1 MHQLISKKKKIF
13 LYFFI
18 FFILSSIN
26 NKNLT
31 NSFEKIPKLKSININ
46 GVESEI
52 SNQIY
57 IDFKE
62 LIGKNL
68 FFLDKENLENKLK
81 NYKLIEE
88 YSVKKIYP
96 SEISINLKKTKFV
109 GKTIQKNKK
118 YYITTNGYLIS
129 TKDYDLIENIPNVF
143 GNFEI
148 RKFLK
153 LLLMLESVGINNKL
167 ITNAYYFE
175 SGRWDIKLDKDLLIK
190 LPSSNVSQ
198 SIELAKQ
205 IINDDDIKKKII
217 DLRVSNQVIIFDE

>member
-1 MHQLISKKKKIF
+1 MHQSISKKKKIF

-18 FFILSSIN
+18 LFILSSIN

-31 NSFEKIPKLKSININ
+31 NSFEKVLELKSINID

-57 IDFKE
+57 IDFKG
-62 LIGKNL
+62 LIGENL
-68 FFLDKENLENKLK
+68 LFLDKENLENKLK

-96 SEISINLKKTKFV
+96 SEININLKKTKFV
-109 GKTIQKNKK
+109 GQTIQKNKE
-118 YYITTNGYLIS
+118 YYITTNGQLIPS
-129 TKDYDLIENIPNVF
+129 KDYHFIENIPNVF

-148 RKFLK
+148 SKFLK
-153 LLLMLESVGINNKL
+153 LLFMLENIGINNKL
-167 ITNAYYFE
+167 VTNAYYFE
-175 SGRWDIKLDKDLLIK
+175 SGRWDIKLDNDILIR
-190 LPSSNVSQ
+190 LPSSNVSE

-205 IINDDDIKKKII
+205 IINDDNINKKII

>member
-1 MHQLISKKKKIF
+1 MHQSISKKKKIF

-18 FFILSSIN
+18 LFILSSIN

-31 NSFEKIPKLKSININ
+31 NSFEKVLELKSINID
-46 GVESEI
+46 GVEREI

-57 IDFKE
+57 IDFKG
-62 LIGKNL
+62 LIGENL
-68 FFLDKENLENKLK
+68 LFLDKENLENKLK

-109 GKTIQKNKK
+109 GQTIQKNNK
-118 YYITTNGYLIS
+118 YYITTNGHLIL
-129 TKDYDLIENIPNVF
+129 TKDFDLTENIPNVF

-153 LLLMLESVGINNKL
+153 LLLILESIGINNKL

-190 LPSSNVSQ
+190 LPSSNVRE

-205 IINDDDIKKKII
+205 ILNDNDIKKKII